1 MNAMVFELKIAILG
15 TAVYN
20 LFGMWTRKWD
30 LKILSIHFR
39 DKEIENMNDISGDIA
54 DRMRQSRKR
63 NWTRNEAIVKGSFF

>member
-1 MNAMVFELKIAILG
+1 MNTMVFELKIAILG

-20 LFGMWTRKWD
+20 LFRTCELENRFEN
-30 LKILSIHFR
+30 IIQSSFQR

-63 NWTRNEAIVKGSFF
+63 N

>member
-1 MNAMVFELKIAILG
+1 MVFELKITILG

-20 LFGMWTRKWD
+20 LFSKCELENRFEN
-30 LKILSIHFR
+30 IIQSSFQR

-63 NWTRNEAIVKGSFF
+63 N